1 MTTDA
6 KWSDLIS
13 LESEKTLTAV
23 NQLLPRWVTW
33 LAAVILAW
41 QLSILA
47 LSIAD
52 ALTPQSFVPV
62 AQVSTSPAGSTTA
75 TPQVDSNQI
84 AASHLFGVAGAEPE
98 ASVAAPIETEA
109 VADTRLNLTLKG
121 TIAATESRFAMAIIE
136 GSNREEKVYA
146 IDDTVLS
153 GTKLHSVYADRV
165 ILNRSGVLEA
175 LRLPREFAKTEP
187 PPRQDTTRTIRSAD
201 RQSTFGGALAENPA
215 ALGDVIRPT
224 PYFVGGEQQG
234 YRVYPGKDR
243 RTFARLGLRP
253 GDLIKEIGGSPLTDP
268 AQAMAIFQSLESAGE
283 VSITVVRNGE
293 SQELTLDTSQLVEL
307 EDDY

>member
-13 LESEKTLTAV
+13 LDSEKTLTAV
-23 NQLLPRWVTW
+23 NQLLPKWVT
-33 LAAVILAW
+33 LLVAAILAW
-41 QLSILA
+41 QLSLLA
-47 LSIAD
+47 LAIAN
-52 ALTPQSFVPV
+52 AFTPQQNVPV
-62 AQVSTSPAGSTTA
+62 AQVAMSTATTA
-75 TPQVDSNQI
+75 VDGQVDLNQV
-84 AASHLFGVAGAEPE
+84 AAAHLFGQAGAEP
-98 ASVAAPIETEA
+98 VAAPIPVETEA

-121 TIAATESRFAMAIIE
+121 TIAANEKRYALAIIE
-136 GSNREEKVYA
+136 GSNRQEKVYA
-146 IDDTVLS
+146 INDTVVS
-153 GTKLHSVYADRV
+153 GTTLHSVYADRV

-175 LRLPREFAKTEP
+175 LRLPREFAQTEP
-187 PPRQDTTRTIRSAD
+187 APRQDTTRTIRSAN
-201 RQSTFGGALAENPA
+201 RNSTFGSSLAENPA
-215 ALGDVIRPT
+215 AIGDIIRPT

-253 GDLIKEIGGSPLTDP
+253 GDLVKEIGGSPLTDP

-293 SQELTLDTSQLVEL
+293 SQELVLDTSQLESL
-307 EDDY
+307 DDDE